1 MERLTRIGREA
12 GLDEPD
18 GRCVVL
24 DGRHV
29 LIEPSTLMAL
39 SSCVDGTTLT
49 GPDEQVIAVVGPEG
63 QTLCAGAPL
72 QRIKDG
78 DPQALRAEDPWSA
91 SQLAQQAMQSRIKRW
106 VGEGVHFMNPSSTW
120 IGPRVSLEPGAV
132 IWGHTVL
139 RGTTHVEAQAE
150 IQERTSLDHTRVCRG
165 SVVRPGTVAEHTHI
179 GPGSRVGP
187 MAHLR
192 SGTWLEGN
200 NRVGNFVE
208 TKKAR
213 FAKASK
219 ASHLSY
225 LGNVCVGEG
234 ANIGAGTITCNYDG
248 WGKHETTI
256 GARAFIGSNSC
267 LVAPVSIGSDSIVG
281 AGSVI
286 CSDVPENALAVAR
299 GEQKDLKGAASKI
312 HQRNRTRAE
321 SASRAEPDE

>member
-1 MERLTRIGREA
+1 MERFERIGKEA
-12 GLDEPD
+12 GLGEPD

-24 DGRHV
+24 DGRYV
-29 LIEPSTLMAL
+29 LIEPSTLMDL
-39 SSCVDGTTLT
+39 SSCSDGTTLIGPDGQVIATT
-49 GPDEQVIAVVGPEG
+49 GPDG
-63 QTLCAGAPL
+63 QTLCAGSPTRRL
-72 QRIKDG
+72 KES
-78 DPQALRAEDPWSA
+78 DPQAQRVENPWSA
-91 SQLAQQAMQSRIKRW
+91 TQLSQQAMLRRIERW
-106 VGEGVHFMNPSSTW
+106 VHEGVHFMDPSSTW

-165 SVVRPGTVAEHTHI
+165 SVVRPGTVAEHAHI

-213 FAKASK
+213 FAVASK

-225 LGNVCVGEG
+225 LGDVCVGEG
-234 ANIGAGTITCNYDG
+234 ANVGAGTITCNYDG

-286 CSDVPENALAVAR
+286 CSDVPENTLAVAR
-299 GEQKDLKGAASKI
+299 GEQKNLKDAASKI
-312 HQRNRTRAE
+312 HQRNRARAA
-321 SASRAEPDE
+321 SASREEPDE